1 MVKKKIEIT
10 LINDYTKS
18 VFPTKPFKPVIHNI
32 IHHEHIPIHQLTVI
46 VVDDEY
52 LRKLHRQYLH
62 KNIYTDVMTFRLEDK
77 GQIEAEIYISLDRA
91 KIHAKQYHVRLK
103 DEFARLIIHGLLHLK
118 GLDDRTETERNQ
130 MKVREDQLL
139 KKYWY

>member
-1 MVKKKIEIT
+1 LVRKKIEVT
-10 LINDYTKS
+10 LTNSYKKS
-18 VFPTKPFKPVIHNI
+18 VFPTKPFRPMIHNI
-32 IHHEHIPIHQLTVI
+32 IFHEGIPVHQLTVI
-46 VVDDEY
+46 VVEDEY

-91 KIHAKQYHVRLK
+91 KIHAQQYHVKLK

-118 GLDDRTETERNQ
+118 GLDDHTETQRNQ
-130 MKVREDQLL
+130 MKIQEDQLL